1 MIYSFLDKEIT
12 EKLNV
17 TPDVIFSKHKKEN
30 LFRFKIEGRKLI
42 VTDTTFNFSGHIYE
56 NVNIIELK
64 VGDQIIAEAMDGST
78 VVELNHLG
86 VKVSLHTNNK
96 LVSIRVPDPGSTS
109 PTYKPSGSPRE
120 WGDYGEDD

>member
-17 TPDVIFSKHKKEN
+17 AADVTFSKHKKEN
-30 LFRFKIEGRKLI
+30 VFRFKIEGRKLTAI
-42 VTDTTFNFSGHIYE
+42 DTTFNFSGHIYE

-86 VKVSLHTNNK
+86 VKVSLHTDNK
-96 LVSIRVPDPGSTS
+96 LVSI
-109 PTYKPSGSPRE
+109 
-120 WGDYGEDD
+120 

>member
-30 LFRFKIEGRKLI
+30 LFRFKIEGSKLI

-56 NVNIIELK
+56 NVNIIHELK

-86 VKVSLHTNNK
+86 VKVSLHTDNK
-96 LVSIRVPDPGSTS
+96 LVSI
-109 PTYKPSGSPRE
+109 
-120 WGDYGEDD
+120 

>member
-30 LFRFKIEGRKLI
+30 LFRFKIEGSKLI
-42 VTDTTFNFSGHIYE
+42 VTDTTFNFTGHIYE

-64 VGDQIIAEAMDGST
+64 VGDQIIAEAMDGSP

-86 VKVSLHTNNK
+86 VKVSLHTDNK
-96 LVSIRVPDPGSTS
+96 LVSIQLLI
-109 PTYKPSGSPRE
+109 PT
-120 WGDYGEDD
+120 